1 MDIIIALVTKE
12 YSISYKM
19 SDQSLPEE
27 SFEDVYSKLTKE
39 EIFLEYCNFL
49 QSLPDLIDSESI
61 KIIDLVKKELSIDKM
76 LHELQHCD
84 FRSLVMTQNIHLMKH
99 LSAEL
104 GFSLKFLCPPVK
116 SCILCERKLTLNN
129 KPTQVIVHNVTGPEL
144 YTKYIYRC
152 RGCKLENCSKG
163 NKSDKP
169 NVQDIYYHSD
179 RYGNLQTGW
188 LFYKKKEPE
197 YIKASNEV
205 FFKKQLLVS
214 YMNNLCHAWMS
225 MEGQAESYNQT
236 WLNSVEVR
244 MVNLFLAKNPKL
256 GKHFNQKIKIVNPEE
271 DLDLP
276 VNVNCNEVDSVKAGQ
291 PIFSGMAEMHR
302 KSLSQV
308 ILKTFRDRSYI
319 I

>member
-1 MDIIIALVTKE
+1 MDISIALVTKE

-61 KIIDLVKKELSIDKM
+61 KIIDLVKKELSIEKM
-76 LHELQHCD
+76 LNELQHCD
-84 FRSLVMTQNIHLMKH
+84 FRSLVNTQNIHLMKH
-99 LSAEL
+99 LSAKL

-152 RGCKLENCSKG
+152 RGCKLENNSKG

-205 FFKKQLLVS
+205 FFKKHLLVS

-236 WLNSVEVR
+236 WLNSVEVK

-256 GKHFNQKIKIVNPEE
+256 GKHFNQKIKIVNQEE

-276 VNVNCNEVDSVKAGQ
+276 LNANSNEVDSVRAGQ

-308 ILKTFRDRSYI
+308 ILFVSNDHSNI